1 MMCLHLYFFFYI
13 LNLISLISV
22 LVLGSFQLDCY
33 LYCKD
38 GFNLLPCK
46 TIMINLYVPMALLFS
61 ITETCHNRALEIVSV
76 VKTKFSFIDL

>member
-1 MMCLHLYFFFYI
+1 MMCSHLYFSIFQ
-13 LNLISLISV
+13 LISLISV
-22 LVLGSFQLDCY
+22 LVLGSFQLNCY

-46 TIMINLYVPMALLFS
+46 RIMINLYVQMALLFS
-61 ITETCHNRALEIVSV
+61 NSETCYNRALEIVSV